1 MSDVSLTEK
10 ALKVEGW
17 RNQYHYDWIVSKYK
31 DAYFNDI
38 VELSSKLSYEEF
50 IFFYQNLKPIDDQ
63 LADQIKRYKDTIA
76 KLEAKGGLEQHCK
89 DLRKIVD
96 DLSLRIK
103 NIAYNSDIT
112 TALSQVRAES
122 RFNCI

>member
-1 MSDVSLTEK
+1 M
-10 ALKVEGW
+10 KVEGW

-38 VELSSKLSYEEF
+38 VELSGKLSYEEF
-50 IFFYQNLKPIDDQ
+50 IFFYENLKPIDDQ
-63 LADQIKRYKDTIA
+63 LADQVKRYKDTIV

-122 RFNCI
+122 RFNCIKK